1 MIEIVW
7 EFQVVAGHEEEFER
21 HYGPQGIWAEL
32 FQRDP
37 SYLGTTLLRDRERQG
52 RYLTVDRWEGPNAFE
67 KFKARFDEDYRR
79 IDEAM
84 ERLTTSETKIG
95 VFESSSR

>member
-7 EFQVVAGHEEEFER
+7 EFQVVAGQEEEFER
-21 HYGPQGIWAEL
+21 HYGPQGTWAEL
-32 FQRDP
+32 FRRDP
-37 SYLGTTLLRDRERQG
+37 SYRGTTLLRDRGRLG
-52 RYLTVDRWEGPNAFE
+52 RYLTVDRWEEPSSFD
-67 KFKARFDEDYRR
+67 KFKERFGEDYRR

-84 ERLTTSETKIG
+84 ERLTASETKVG